1 MLPTSSQNPMLMP
14 QMGMGGGGGQTFQ
27 DPMLQYGGMGGG
39 MPGGYGGMSPYPWY
53 PQAYTDPR
61 AYHGPAGYPYAPQYG
76 SQGHNWGGIPG
87 NSGEMLQHSLDHLSM
102 GSVHSLPP
110 SNQGLGGQ
118 GQGMGQ
124 QGQGMSTQG
133 QTMSQTPEMNGRGMN
148 GQNMNASVPLPAAGS
163 QSSQAGQSAQ
173 GGQVFGS
180 GTSETSP
187 GRSKTPPEEEKKEKE
202 EEVKKEEPTKEEEE
216 EEEKK
221 ESSEANVTIKK
232 EDGTTKKEEI
242 TFDWTEG
249 LFKDYY
255 PGLLSSS
262 VKFQIFFQILEG
274 CVRLGDR
281 LLVFSQSL
289 FTLTLLE
296 EFLQRSYI
304 PGTYEGWARNRSY
317 FRLDGSTSAL
327 DREKLINEFNSNPTV
342 RLFLVS
348 TRAGSLGINLVGAN
362 RVIVFDAS
370 FNPCHD
376 TQAVCRVYRYGQKK
390 ECYIYRL
397 VTDNSLEKRIY
408 DRQVNKQG
416 ISDRIVDELNP
427 DAHLSSKEI
436 SNLLVENESD
446 PEPKDLSEKVE
457 SYKDPILQ
465 EIIRT
470 LGRNLTREPFKHESL
485 LVDRKDKRLSQAEKR
500 LAKRSYELE
509 KQANISYSRPSYAAF
524 YPKTQGGQVVM
535 GTKIGGVVY
544 AKPVGTVRPIQAEMG
559 QRLEGGGSGS
569 TIIHRPN
576 ILGRGG
582 AQPSFPVEALAKQGV
597 SVQQITVPKDVSIP
611 TNSGDGKPILLKA
624 GQSVMVIKTQKG
636 IYLRLNDGKIVAIRV
651 PPGNEEVFGLPLNK
665 GSVTIVPTLVN
676 SPRPRLGVGRGGAG
690 LAGGARRGRP
700 PMAVQYATGGLVTK
714 GSLGT
719 AGRLGGKKPQTP
731 QAVLNKSVV
740 ITPAQRT
747 GTSLGRGLITKG
759 LRDIQVRP
767 KMQTSTPKPG
777 PAPILGKNAKKPEV
791 KKGED
796 TKECSSVSG
805 NEGVPAAPQT
815 AAAATTTE
823 GEVGDDRVSTPKMD
837 SPEQASEEKS
847 SETSEGAVQ
856 TQPQPTQHSE
866 VVLGQP
872 SRSAV
877 GFARDAPQLT
887 GDARTGI
894 VKPQIQARS
903 DAQKPGQNQPQSPT
917 FSAAQTRPTASLT
930 PLQSMSN
937 LLPPPAS
944 TATTTNTGFATQTPG
959 FPQTSQPLFQP
970 FLQPQNPSVSTAGS
984 NLGSNVAQVAPQV
997 HPPACAA
1004 PSPPCVA
1011 SSSPATTPTTLPQ
1024 FGYSGVAMDQHGAA
1038 SRGTESPLNL
1048 SQLLGTP
1055 ANLDTP
1061 SATNSTTST
1070 SSAEDLT
1077 HHSALEY
1084 LNYTLSQSSSAFRRP
1099 DYPTGLSADIQ
1110 SLLNSAQ
1117 QPVPGGSP
1125 AAAAASAFP
1134 SYQAPYQYGASYRPG
1149 SAPYT
1154 YPTQYPHYPAQ
1165 YPLSPAP
1172 PTQPV
1177 GQYGGLH
1184 PSPTP
1189 PYNSYPTPPPPAP
1202 PHARP
1207 PYTSISGFAHG
1218 PYPPM

>member
-14 QMGMGGGGGQTFQ
+14 QMGMAAGGSQAFQ
-27 DPMLQYGGMGGG
+27 DPMLQYGAMAGG
-39 MPGGYGGMSPYPWY
+39 MPGSYGSMAPYPWY
-53 PQAYTDPR
+53 SQPYTDPR

-76 SQGHNWGGIPG
+76 SQGHNWGGITAASPV
-87 NSGEMLQHSLDHLSM
+87 NEMPLQHSLDHLAM
-102 GSVHSLPP
+102 GNVHSLPP
-110 SNQGLGGQ
+110 TNQGLGAQ

-133 QTMSQTPEMNGRGMN
+133 QGMPEAPEMNGRGIN
-148 GQNMNASVPLPAAGS
+148 GQNMTTSVPLSAPGT
-163 QSSQAGQSAQ
+163 QAGQ
-173 GGQVFGS
+173 GGPQVFAG
-180 GTSETSP
+180 GTSEASP
-187 GRSKTPPEEEKKEKE
+187 GHPKTPPVQEEEKKEKE
-202 EEVKKEEPTKEEEE
+202 EDMKKEDAVKDEEEE
-216 EEEKK
+216 EDKK
-221 ESSEANVTIKK
+221 ESVEANVSVKK
-232 EDGTTKKEEI
+232 EDSSGKKEEL

-304 PGTYEGWARNRSY
+304 PGSYEGWARNRSY
-317 FRLDGSTSAL
+317 FRLDGSTSAI

-446 PEPKDLSEKVE
+446 PEPKDLSEKAE

-465 EIIRT
+465 EIIRS
-470 LGRNLTREPFKHESL
+470 LGKNLTREPFKHESL

-559 QRLEGGGSGS
+559 QRLEAGNASGP

-582 AQPSFPVEALAKQGV
+582 GQPSFPVEALAKQGV

-676 SPRPRLGVGRGGAG
+676 SPRPRLGVGRGGGG

-700 PMAVQYATGGLVTK
+700 PMAVQYATGGLITK

-719 AGRLGGKKPQTP
+719 AGRLAGKKPQAP

-747 GTSLGRGLITKG
+747 GGSLGRALVTKG

-767 KMQTSTPKPG
+767 KVHLATPKAG
-777 PAPILGKNAKKPEV
+777 PAPILGKNV
-791 KKGED
+791 KKGEVKKVEEG
-796 TKECSSVSG
+796 KEVGG
-805 NEGVPAAPQT
+805 NEGVSTTPQT
-815 AAAATTTE
+815 TTTATTTTE
-823 GEVGDDRVSTPKMD
+823 GDADDVRLTTPKMD
-837 SPEQASEEKS
+837 SPEQVSEEKS
-847 SETSEGAVQ
+847 SETSETVSQTQ
-856 TQPQPTQHSE
+856 TQPPTATPAQHSE

-872 SRSAV
+872 SRTAV
-877 GFARDAPQLT
+877 GFTRDAPQLT

-894 VKPQIQARS
+894 VKPQIQARTES
-903 DAQKPGQNQPQSPT
+903 QKITGNNQNQSPT
-917 FSAAQTRPTASLT
+917 FSTAQTNRPTASLT

-944 TATTTNTGFATQTPG
+944 TASTTNPGFPTQPSG

-997 HPPACAA
+997 HPPASSA
-1004 PSPPCVA
+1004 PSPPYIA
-1011 SSSPATTPTTLPQ
+1011 NSSPVTTPTSTLSQ
-1024 FGYSGVAMDQHGAA
+1024 FSYSGGAA
-1038 SRGTESPLNL
+1038 EQAGVTRGPESPLNL
-1048 SQLLGTP
+1048 SQLLGTTS
-1055 ANLDTP
+1055 NLDAP
-1061 SATNSTTST
+1061 SASNTAASNTG
-1070 SSAEDLT
+1070 ADDLT

-1099 DYPTGLSADIQ
+1099 DYPTSLSADLQ

-1117 QPVPGGSP
+1117 QPVAAGNPG
-1125 AAAAASAFP
+1125 AASFP
-1134 SYQAPYQYGASYRPG
+1134 GYQPPYQYSPSYRPTG
-1149 SAPYT
+1149 TPYS
-1154 YPTQYPHYPAQ
+1154 YPAQYPHYSPQ

-1172 PTQPV
+1172 PTQPM

-1184 PSPTP
+1184 HSPTP
-1189 PYNSYPTPPPPAP
+1189 PL
-1202 PHARP
+1202 
-1207 PYTSISGFAHG
+1207 
-1218 PYPPM
+1218 